1 MNLLFEGVSAAV
13 TTPFKNGEV
22 DYENLEKHLVYLKKE
37 NIQAFI
43 INGTTGEGST
53 LSQNEKKKTLE
64 LAIEIANGEIP
75 VIAGTGTND
84 TRETITLSQEA
95 ETLGADGLLIITPY
109 YNKTTQEG
117 ALAHFN
123 AIADAVNIPL
133 VLYDVPGRTGMT
145 LTAETVAAASKHS
158 NIVGL
163 KDATG
168 DLANLTRMLNL
179 VANDFAFYT
188 GNDDTALS
196 FYATGGH
203 GLISVVGNV
212 FAKEHQELYELSK
225 SKPLEAVQLNNALFP
240 FTDAVG
246 EDLNPLSIKAVTS
259 HIGFG
264 AYEVRLPLVPLSDDR
279 VSELVEVYDRVR
291 KGLVE

>member
-168 DLANLTRMLNL
+168 D
-179 VANDFAFYT
+179 
-188 GNDDTALS
+188 
-196 FYATGGH
+196 
-203 GLISVVGNV
+203 
-212 FAKEHQELYELSK
+212 
-225 SKPLEAVQLNNALFP
+225 
-240 FTDAVG
+240 
-246 EDLNPLSIKAVTS
+246 
-259 HIGFG
+259 
-264 AYEVRLPLVPLSDDR
+264 
-279 VSELVEVYDRVR
+279 
-291 KGLVE
+291 